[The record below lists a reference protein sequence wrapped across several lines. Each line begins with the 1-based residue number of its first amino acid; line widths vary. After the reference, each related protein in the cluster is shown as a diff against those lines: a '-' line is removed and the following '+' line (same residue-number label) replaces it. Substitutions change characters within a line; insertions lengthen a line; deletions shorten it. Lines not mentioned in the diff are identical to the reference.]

1 MYFGKEWGEENGCAD
16 LRNTAWSLLSENS
29 QLDFRNLK
37 WFVIMVFLNGLWRCL
52 NWQSSSLS
60 LHPGA
65 HQPVI
70 TSHLGI
76 HLCLQT
82 FLSALCV
89 LIFIDFFDLEE
100 MLTKALKAWGEQQH
114 ERRGGPGVS
123 CVFSRI
129 VIANSQV
136 PILGSY
142 LRSCWQQQKNAT

>member
-1 MYFGKEWGEENGCAD
+1 MTV
-16 LRNTAWSLLSENS
+16 LIPTPPSWSSPAS
-29 QLDFRNLK
+29 
-37 WFVIMVFLNGLWRCL
+37 
-52 NWQSSSLS
+52 
-60 LHPGA
+60 H
-65 HQPVI
+65 HQPVRNPFI
-70 TSHLGI
+70 
-76 HLCLQT
+76 LQT

-142 LRSCWQQQKNAT
+142 LRSC